1 MNNDYS
7 YKTENYFNNDNKR
20 GIYMKFINF
29 LLISVIS
36 LAGMSLANAASLPGA
51 LVETDWLAKNKGSV
65 IVLEIRND
73 VKSFTKKP
81 VFKKDKKSGKAKL
94 KKVAGHIPGSV
105 LVSYKKLRT
114 KKKIDGRTVQ
124 KMLVGKAAFEKVM
137 QSAGVNK
144 DSAVVIVSKG
154 ENNLDLTMATRF
166 YWQMKYYGHDN
177 MAILNGG
184 MAQWLIDKREVSTK
198 ASKTKKGNWVATA
211 ERNEILATSKDVEKA
226 VKAKAQLVDTRPI
239 SLYLGTWRKKS
250 YVYADGHIP
259 GAKPYPN
266 ELLTSKMP
274 AKFLNV
280 SDSKS
285 LFNQMGI
292 KTDKQ
297 SITYCNSGHLAT
309 GSWFVLSELMGNKNV
324 KMYDGSMHQW
334 TLEKHGVTKM
344 KME

>member
-1 MNNDYS
+1 
-7 YKTENYFNNDNKR
+7 
-20 GIYMKFINF
+20 MKSLNI
-29 LLISVIS
+29 LLISIIALFGTS
-36 LAGMSLANAASLPGA
+36 IANAGSLPGP
-51 LVETDWLAKNKGSV
+51 LVETDWLAKNKANVV
-65 IVLEIRND
+65 ILEIRSD

-81 VFKKDKKSGKAKL
+81 VYKKDKKSGKSKL
-94 KKVAGHIPGSV
+94 KKVAGHIPGSI
-105 LVSYKKLRT
+105 LVNYKHLRSN
-114 KKKIDGRTVQ
+114 KKVDGRTVQ

-137 QSAGVNK
+137 QNAGVNK

-184 MAQWLIDKREVSTK
+184 MAQWLIDNRKVSTK
-198 ASKTKKGNWVATA
+198 SSKAKKGNWLSTA
-211 ERNEILATSKDVEKA
+211 ERNEILATSKDVEAA
-226 VKAKAQLVDTRPI
+226 VNAKGQLVDTRPI

-250 YVYADGHIP
+250 YVYANGHIP

-266 ELLTSKMP
+266 ELLSSNMP

-285 LFNQMGI
+285 LFTQMGI
-292 KTDKQ
+292 ETDKN
-297 SITYCNSGHLAT
+297 SITYCNSGHLAA

-324 KMYDGSMHQW
+324 KLYDGSMHQW
-334 TLEKHGVTKM
+334 TLEKHDVTKM